1 MGWST
6 NGLGRETADVDWA
19 SIREAGEGALRR
31 ASACVA
37 SFTWV
42 TAPTIPTVRSVAGSP
57 VTGVASASGKGGNA
71 RQPEIIT
78 DVVVG

>member
-42 TAPTIPTVRSVAGSP
+42 PHRPSRPCGRWQA
-57 VTGVASASGKGGNA
+57 A
-71 RQPEIIT
+71 R
-78 DVVVG
+78 